1 MIAAFTVLMF
11 QITITISECVDK
23 SNEIIN
29 LEQQCGLQSTHT
41 VYFGSS
47 FDEISNTWVDL
58 SGNCRNVE
66 DRYISEDITTH
77 PNTLN
82 GETYISG
89 GPFTQILFPDD
100 VLPFEWTFFHVA
112 KYNGEMKQRI
122 FQSIHPY
129 NVLFGFWN
137 GMSGMALHQSWITQ
151 STQDMHGS
159 NWVFS
164 TDQRNMYRSNGID
177 RTIASQSSKYAN
189 NQYRLCINT
198 GNYPTQPSD
207 FAIAAI
213 LVFDYELSLNE
224 YECVEEYLFAKYN
237 TSNPTTRSTSLPSTQ
252 PTQQPTNHPT
262 TLPTHSPTTRSYSI
276 QHIDGNVSCSNLHEN
291 VGIQYDKEK
300 TECLDWC
307 SDRDDCEMFNYF
319 EDFKQINDSRCYI
332 FDTLC
337 DVRVDND
344 RKSMIGYFEIDKECV
359 NYPLDWTDNTGDDC
373 DYYQSYN
380 WCQNETLLRNENDF
394 VDLIDYKYQL
404 TALDSCCECGGGIHV
419 MDGVA
424 FSTDDWIDF
433 EHDILCTWQH
443 SAFTP
448 QSSLRN
454 WNNIILYDLCDELED
469 VNCNMLIDTG
479 FNEIDYDYSLYVC
492 DMDGTLVEQTDANF
506 SFVFDAVIND
516 ETQTHDVYINALW
529 FNLDLDYYSSNVNI
543 FQLNYSKCVENIMNS
558 NAINQ
563 TTNHGIHPCY
573 VVDSTNNPTRHPSNL
588 PSLETFD
595 PSHYPTYS
603 PTLDPIIVHL
613 ITTPMSNNAPTDQVS
628 IGNGTFARDNALAY
642 VLIGIASLLLVVC
655 SVGVILLFCMYKKKD
670 EGSDETLGMDFGDDY
685 NKNMHHRPSA
695 PALQEAEDEE
705 REDKNVYCILCCER
719 KANMFNDP
727 CGHVTYCNKCSSINE
742 DNNCPSCRQVITE
755 FKQLYNAGFAQ

>member
-1 MIAAFTVLMF
+1 MSLCLAKSDDIA
-11 QITITISECVDK
+11 S
-23 SNEIIN
+23 
-29 LEQQCGLQSTHT
+29 LEQQCGLQSSHA
-41 VYFGSS
+41 VYLGSS
-47 FDEISNTWVDL
+47 FEGVTNTWFDI
-58 SGNCRNVE
+58 SGNCKNVE
-66 DRYISEDITTH
+66 SSYITNPIIEIH
-77 PNTLN
+77 PNAFEFN
-82 GETYISG
+82 GETVISA
-89 GPFTQILFPDD
+89 TSSTKIVFPTD
-100 VLPFEWTFFHVA
+100 VLPLDWTFFHVA
-112 KYNGEMKQRI
+112 KYNGAARQRI
-122 FQSIHPY
+122 FTGYVHNWLS
-129 NVLFGFWN
+129 GFWT
-137 GMSGMALHQSWITQ
+137 GKSGVAYHSNWITQ
-151 STQDMHGS
+151 YPNVNDIHGS
-159 NWVFS
+159 DLVFS

-177 RTIASQSSKYAN
+177 RTITPQQSSFAN
-189 NQYRLCINT
+189 YQYRLCINT
-198 GNYPTQPSD
+198 GRIYELSD

-213 LVFDYELSLNE
+213 IVFDYTLSSNE
-224 YECVEEYLFAKYN
+224 YQCVEQYLFRKYN
-237 TSNPTTRSTSLPSTQ
+237 SSDPTTEPTNLPTNQ
-252 PTQQPTNHPT
+252 PTKAPTDEPTEFPTN
-262 TLPTHSPTTRSYSI
+262 SPTTKLDSI
-276 QHIDGNVSCSNLHEN
+276 EFIEGSVSCTNLYEN
-291 VGIQYDKEK
+291 VGIEYDKGIS
-300 TECLDWC
+300 ECMQWC
-307 SDRDDCEMFNYF
+307 DYRDDCHVFNYF

-337 DVRVDND
+337 DINIDNE
-344 RKSMIGYFEIDKECV
+344 RSSTIGYFAMDKTCV
-359 NYPLDWTDNTGDDC
+359 NYPSDWADNTGDDC
-373 DYYQSYN
+373 DYYETYK
-380 WCQNETLLRNENDF
+380 WCTNTTIRRNEGQF
-394 VDLIDYKYQL
+394 YDLRDYKYEL
-404 TALDSCCECGGGIHV
+404 TAIDSCCECGGGIHV

-469 VNCNMLIDTG
+469 VNCNVLIDTG

-492 DMDGTLVEQTDANF
+492 DMDNTSVEQTDANF

-670 EGSDETLGMDFGDDY
+670 EGSDETRGMDFDDNY

-695 PALQEAEDEE
+695 PALQEAEDEM

-727 CGHVTYCNKCSSINE
+727 C
-742 DNNCPSCRQVITE
+742 
-755 FKQLYNAGFAQ
+755 